1 MLVDY
6 IPANILFKIIIESS
20 FYRKIFHPIIT
31 SFPTVLEWIW
41 RAKGEIVKK
50 MKQESTER
58 MDAAAQQQVRRW
70 CVKKIMEQSI
80 KKR

>member
-20 FYRKIFHPIIT
+20 FYRKIFRPIIT
-31 SFPTVLEWIW
+31 LFPTVSEWIW

-50 MKQESTER
+50 MKQESTGWREW
-58 MDAAAQQQVRRW
+58 MQQPSSKSEGGV
-70 CVKKIMEQSI
+70 S
-80 KKR
+80 KR